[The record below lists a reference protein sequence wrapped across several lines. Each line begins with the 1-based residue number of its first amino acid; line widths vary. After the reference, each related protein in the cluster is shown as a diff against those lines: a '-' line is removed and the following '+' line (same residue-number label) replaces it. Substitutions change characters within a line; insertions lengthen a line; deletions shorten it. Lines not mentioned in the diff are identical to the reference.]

1 MAALLEAKAAAADLK
16 DWPRAYLLLE
26 TECLEDMLRQQPDAP
41 DHPSATQAI
50 SAIAPCL
57 SMRWQWEDS
66 DYHVHRTAGP
76 LLIEV
81 SKGSPL
87 IETYLDEWCAHDV
100 GVWLRSSASL
110 DELQAHLRS
119 LTWVEL
125 PGELRSRFRL
135 QETSALLSVL
145 RALDRERA
153 GMLLGPIEEVV
164 WRENAGPAFRWWQFR
179 NESPTPARSET
190 TPWFSFTAAEMGG
203 ISLGMSEYM
212 LHWQTALT
220 MEQEGSDRESARARV
235 RGWLNDAHAL
245 GYSRQ
250 EDVAA
255 LLDVFRHPDY
265 PGQQQ
270 PLQQTFADT
279 RLEPGARLRRAM
291 DILESLEEGTHDQ
304 S

>member
-1 MAALLEAKAAAADLK
+1 MAALLESQAAAADLK
-16 DWPRAYLLLE
+16 DWPRAFLLLE
-26 TECLEDMLRQQPDAP
+26 TECLEDMLRGLPDAP
-41 DHPSATQAI
+41 DQPSAIQAI

-57 SMRWQWEDS
+57 SMRWQWEDT
-66 DYHVHRTAGP
+66 DYHAHRTAGP

-81 SKGSPL
+81 PKGSPL
-87 IETYLDEWCAHDV
+87 IQAYLDEWSTHDV
-100 GVWLRSSASL
+100 GLWLRSSASL
-110 DELQAHLRS
+110 DHVHAHLRS

-135 QETSALLSVL
+135 QETSAALSVL
-145 RALDRERA
+145 RALTPERA
-153 GMLLGPIEEVV
+153 GMLLGPIKQVL
-164 WRENAGPAFRWWQFR
+164 WRENAGPAFRWWRFE
-179 NESPTPARSET
+179 NDSPSSARSGT
-190 TPWFSFTAAEMGG
+190 TPWFTFTASEMSS

-220 MEQEGSDRESARARV
+220 MEQKGADHEGARARV

-255 LLDVFRHPDY
+255 LMDMFRHPAY
-265 PGQQQ
+265 PAQQQ
-270 PLQQTFADT
+270 HLMQILAQT
-279 RLEPGARLRRAM
+279 RLTPSARLRQGM
-291 DILESLEEGTHDQ
+291 DMLESVEEGKNDQ